1 MGNVRSLPNKIDE
14 LCASTRYVN
23 DFRTASLM
31 PFTETWLTDCVSDEH
46 VNIDGFSFIRS
57 DRTELSEKACGG
69 GLGVY
74 VNKKY
79 CHPNNITV
87 EHRSCS
93 PNVEILILSLRPYNL
108 PREFSHVILCTVY
121 VPDRTVDKP
130 AAIEISQVMQD
141 IESSAPDALI
151 LINGD
156 FNHCKLLNSGVT
168 YYQHV
173 DCPTRGSVTLDNC

>member
-1 MGNVRSLPNKIDE
+1 MKRRKRGKTGGVKRKLKSRGYRPYLPSLIKGNVRSLPNKIDE

-31 PFTETWLTDCVSDEH
+31 PFTETWLTDCVSDEL

-87 EHRSCS
+87 KHRSCS
-93 PNVEILILSLRPYNL
+93 PNIEILILS
-108 PREFSHVILCTVY
+108 
-121 VPDRTVDKP
+121 
-130 AAIEISQVMQD
+130 
-141 IESSAPDALI
+141 
-151 LINGD
+151 
-156 FNHCKLLNSGVT
+156 
-168 YYQHV
+168 
-173 DCPTRGSVTLDNC
+173 